1 MRQPITK
8 VVSDIYLQAFS
19 YSLLIALVCMAL
31 FFVVAIKVAFML
43 SQSEPFNAAEV
54 VLWLGSIFGMKGS
67 CFMPKQF
74 ISATLIVTLA
84 LLFSMVIFSAFAA
97 SATAKLSIQVQEIH
111 SPADLLYDTNFRIGF
126 TPKDEAMLKLSLD
139 PILKEV
145 YRRGMR
151 NRNELVMGHDEGL
164 QKALDNNYA
173 IFGERRIFRRAIWSL
188 PGDQVCSVS
197 SYKLC

>member
-1 MRQPITK
+1 
-8 VVSDIYLQAFS
+8 
-19 YSLLIALVCMAL
+19 
-31 FFVVAIKVAFML
+31 
-43 SQSEPFNAAEV
+43 
-54 VLWLGSIFGMKGS
+54 
-67 CFMPKQF
+67 
-74 ISATLIVTLA
+74 
-84 LLFSMVIFSAFAA
+84 MVIFSAFAA

-151 NRNELVMGHDEGL
+151 NKNELVMGHDEGL

-188 PGDQVCSVS
+188 PSDQVCSVS
-197 SYKLC
+197 FYKL